1 MNDIETFQ
9 DAENLMR
16 YAFTDYDTV
25 RPHSSIDFIPPEE
38 FEKGWIEN
46 ENSRNEFPD
55 ERKR

>member
-1 MNDIETFQ
+1 
-9 DAENLMR
+9 MR